1 MHNKGRTRKMS
12 TNSSSATGIM
22 SASKTAAKR
31 VTKKTED
38 APAPAVAAPVVAA
51 PAAAAPAKAVKAKK
65 ADVPAAAPVAAPA
78 PVAAAAPAAAAAPV
92 AEEVRLEAE
101 VKAVTSSLLAVRE
114 TLSGL
119 ITEAKKL
126 EKKAAKLQKVADK
139 RRRRQK
145 AAEGE
150 EGKPARVSI
159 FQVPVALSPELCKFM
174 GRPVGSLESRS
185 NVTKH
190 ITTYVKEKG
199 LKNKHDINPDTPLR
213 SLLGLKEGE
222 QLTYF
227 NLQKHLNVHYP
238 KSAKAAAAAAAQ

>member
-1 MHNKGRTRKMS
+1 
-12 TNSSSATGIM
+12 M

-38 APAPAVAAPVVAA
+38 APAVAAPVAAA
-51 PAAAAPAKAVKAKK
+51 PAAAPAKATKAVSKK
-65 ADVPAAAPVAAPA
+65 ADAPAAPA
-78 PVAAAAPAAAAAPV
+78 PVAAAPVAATPAPV
-92 AEEVRLEAE
+92 VEEVRLEAE
-101 VKAVTSSLLAVRE
+101 VKAVTASLLAVRE

-145 AAEGE
+145 VAEGE
-150 EGKPARVSI
+150 EGKPARISI

-174 GRPVGSLESRS
+174 GRPAGSLESRS

-190 ITTYVKEKG
+190 ITNYVREKG
-199 LKNKHDINPDTPLR
+199 LKNKHDIVPDTSLR
-213 SLLGLKEGE
+213 SLLNLKEGE

-238 KSAKAAAAAAAQ
+238 KSAKAVAAAAAATQ

>member
-1 MHNKGRTRKMS
+1 MS

-31 VTKKTED
+31 VSKKTED
-38 APAPAVAAPVVAA
+38 APAPAVAAP
-51 PAAAAPAKAVKAKK
+51 AAAAPAAPAKATKAVKKVEA
-65 ADVPAAAPVAAPA
+65 APAAPAPVAA
-78 PVAAAAPAAAAAPV
+78 PVAAAAPAVV

-145 AAEGE
+145 VVEGE

-159 FQVPVALSPELCKFM
+159 FQIPVSLSPELCKFM
-174 GRPVGSLESRS
+174 GRPVGSQESRS

-190 ITTYVKEKG
+190 ITNYVREKG
-199 LKNKHDINPDTPLR
+199 LKNKHDINPDTSLR
-213 SLLGLKEGE
+213 ALLGLKEGE

-238 KSAKAAAAAAAQ
+238 KSAKAVAAAAAAGNA

>member
-1 MHNKGRTRKMS
+1 MS
-12 TNSSSATGIM
+12 SNTSSATGIM

-31 VTKKTED
+31 VSKKTED
-38 APAPAVAAPVVAA
+38 APAVAAPAAPVAAPAKATKAVSKKADAPAAAPVVA
-51 PAAAAPAKAVKAKK
+51 PV
-65 ADVPAAAPVAAPA
+65 AAAPVAAP
-78 PVAAAAPAAAAAPV
+78 AAAPV

-150 EGKPARVSI
+150 EGKPARISI
-159 FQVPVALSPELCKFM
+159 FQVPVALSAELCKFM
-174 GRPVGSLESRS
+174 GRPTGSLESRS

-190 ITTYVKEKG
+190 ITNYVREKG
-199 LKNKHDINPDTPLR
+199 LKNKHDIVPDSSLR
-213 SLLGLKEGE
+213 SLLNLKEGE

-238 KSAKAAAAAAAQ
+238 KSAKAVAAAAAAAQ